1 MFGIQLYNWNN
12 GMSELGAMHPSHYSM
27 ISASYCILSRLGK
40 VLIVDEGDLAEL
52 VETAETLD
60 FSFAV

>member
-12 GMSELGAMHPSHYSM
+12 GMSELGTMHPSHYSM